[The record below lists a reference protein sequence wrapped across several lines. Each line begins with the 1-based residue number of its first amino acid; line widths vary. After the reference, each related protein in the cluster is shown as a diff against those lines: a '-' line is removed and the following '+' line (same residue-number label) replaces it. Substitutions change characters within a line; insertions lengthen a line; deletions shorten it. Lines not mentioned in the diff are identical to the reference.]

1 MEFLPRLTIT
11 VVKRVMHLQ
20 CDQMIG
26 RTIAHYQIQ
35 EVLGEGGMGVVYK
48 AQDVNLDRPVAIKF
62 LQPHRH
68 SDEQERLRFIQEAKA
83 ASSLD
88 HPNICT
94 IYEID
99 TAPNG
104 QLFIAMAYYAGE
116 TLRRKLARG
125 PLSTD
130 DALKYTV
137 AIAQGLAKAHAN
149 GLVHRDIKPD
159 NVIITIDGV
168 AKILDFGLVKLSHE
182 SHGGCGDSVLG
193 TVEYMAPEQ
202 IYGQADQRSDLWSLG
217 VVLYEMVTARRPFT
231 GKQPSEVFHAISNYG
246 YTPLSQL
253 CEGIPAELERLLARA
268 LAKSPADR
276 YQRAEEMLAHLHA
289 LRHGITSSQ
298 TIAVPHR
305 DRRALSIAVLPFTS
319 TTRDEETEYFG
330 DGLTDELIH
339 LLSQLRGLHVVSH
352 TSVFEF
358 KGKSENIRSIAERLN
373 VSTVLEGSVRRAG
386 NTLRITAQLTN
397 ATDGYHL
404 WSERYDREL
413 KDVFAIQEDIAL
425 SIASTLKLKLKSEI
439 APVKS
444 RYSGSIEAHALYL
457 KGRFHWEQR
466 TEEGFRKAGHCF
478 QQAITVDPN
487 CAPAFAGLA
496 DYFISLGFW
505 GLILPRE
512 AWDRGRELAFRA
524 MQIDDRLAEAQISL
538 AKCALFNHWDWRQA
552 EDRFLRAIE
561 LDPALPA
568 GHFCYAIL
576 LIQLGRFDSS
586 LLELRCAHELDPLSL
601 TVATGLAWAQYY
613 LGRYDRAAAECQKVF
628 DLQPDYF
635 EALACMGLI
644 IIQERRPTD
653 AIPWFERALTS
664 SGNNALGL
672 GFLGYALA
680 RDGRTEEANEK
691 LDRLLKA
698 SAARYISPIAMALVH
713 IGLSDHDKAMDWLEN
728 AYDVRDAWLAYAKVF
743 PPYEPLRG
751 SARFRALL
759 TEIALGGGFDQQ
771 TT

>member
-1 MEFLPRLTIT
+1 
-11 VVKRVMHLQ
+11 MHLQ
-20 CDQMIG
+20 CDKMIG
-26 RTIAHYQIQ
+26 QTIAHYQIQ

-62 LQPHRH
+62 LQPHRR

-125 PLSTD
+125 PLSID

-137 AIAQGLAKAHAN
+137 DIAQGLAKAHAN

-159 NVIITIDGV
+159 NIIITIDGV
-168 AKILDFGLVKLSHE
+168 AKILDFGLVKLSFD
-182 SHGGCGDSVLG
+182 SHDGSGDSVLG
-193 TVEYMAPEQ
+193 TIEYMAPEQ
-202 IYGQADQRSDLWSLG
+202 IYGQADRRSDLWSLG
-217 VVLYEMVTARRPFT
+217 VVLYEMVSDRRPFT
-231 GKQPSEVFHAISNYG
+231 GKRPSDVFHAISNDA
-246 YTPLSQL
+246 YTPLSEL
-253 CEGIPAELERLLARA
+253 CEGVPAEVQRFVARA

-289 LRHGITSSQ
+289 LRHGITSSP
-298 TIAVPHR
+298 TIAVLPG
-305 DRRALSIAVLPFTS
+305 DRHALSIAVLPFTNM
-319 TTRDEETEYFG
+319 TRDDETEYFG

-339 LLSQLRGLHVVSH
+339 LLSQVRGLHVVSH

-373 VSTVLEGSVRRAG
+373 VSKVLEGSVRRSG
-386 NTLRITAQLTN
+386 NTLRITAQLTD
-397 ATDGYHL
+397 AIKGYHL

-444 RYSGSIEAHALYL
+444 RYSGSVEAHALYL

-466 TEEGFRKAGHCF
+466 TEEGLRKAGQCF
-478 QQAITVDPN
+478 QQAITLDPN

-524 MQIDDRLAEAQISL
+524 MQIDDHLAEAEISL

-561 LDPALPA
+561 LNPALPA
-568 GHFCYAIL
+568 GHFWYAIL

-613 LGRYDRAAAECQKVF
+613 LGKYDRAAAECQKVF

-644 IIQERRPTD
+644 IIQEKRPAD
-653 AIPWFERALTS
+653 AILWFERALTS
-664 SGNNALGL
+664 SGNSALGL

-680 RDGRTEEANEK
+680 QDSRTESANEN
-691 LDRLLKA
+691 LAQLMKA
-698 SAARYISPIAMALVH
+698 SAARYISPTAMALIH
-713 IGLSDHDKAMDWLEN
+713 IGLSDYDRAMDWLEN

-759 TEIALGGGFDQQ
+759 ARIALGGDFDQQ